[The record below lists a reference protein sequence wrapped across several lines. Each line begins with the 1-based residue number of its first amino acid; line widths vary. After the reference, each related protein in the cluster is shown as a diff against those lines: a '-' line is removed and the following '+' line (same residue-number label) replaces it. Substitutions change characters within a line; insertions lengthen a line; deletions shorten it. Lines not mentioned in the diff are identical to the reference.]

1 MKVYLIGAGPGDPE
15 LITVKAA
22 RTIGA
27 CDTVV
32 YDDLIADEILL
43 LAKPGAEKIYV
54 GKRAGKDYLRQN
66 EINQLLLDLARQGR
80 TIARIKGGDP
90 CVFGRGGEEAL
101 YLKQNGIPCEIIPGI
116 SSAIAGPISAGIPP
130 THRGLAASLKIVTAH
145 EDPTKETGFLDW
157 SLLARESGTIVFLM
171 GATRLGAIAERL
183 ISEGMDP
190 NTPCAFIQNATLPSG
205 RHVLTTLAQA
215 GEAAASHGIASP
227 CVMVV
232 GKVCDL
238 STELGQAPDLP
249 LKGQSIL
256 ITRPSHLAFQAA
268 AFYASQGARTYLYPL
283 IAIKDLPFDLPAIG
297 VYDIIIFT
305 SQNAVPLFMDKLFSA
320 GQDSRALAG
329 KQVYCI
335 GPKTKDALARYG
347 IIPDAMA
354 AEFRAEGIM
363 DMLADK
369 DLHAK
374 RVCLPRA
381 QGARP
386 YLVQALN
393 QKGAQVDEILVY
405 ATVMP
410 EGADNESFTAMLAKV
425 DTVIFTS
432 PSGAKNAHM
441 LLGGDLGLLKD
452 KRLVAIGPVTAG
464 AMAKLGMTAHLT
476 AQEYTDNGIM
486 EILQRSTT

>member
-15 LITVKAA
+15 LITVKAVRA
-22 RTIGA
+22 IGA

-32 YDDLIADEILL
+32 YDDLIAEEILL
-43 LAKPGAEKIYV
+43 LAKPGAEKLYV
-54 GKRAGKDYLRQN
+54 GKRAGKDYMRQN

-101 YLKQNGIPCEIIPGI
+101 YLKRNGIACEIIPGI
-116 SSAIAGPISAGIPP
+116 SSAIAGPISVGIPP

-183 ISEGMDP
+183 IAEGMDA
-190 NTPCAFIQNATLPSG
+190 NTPCAFIQNATLPSR

-238 STELGQAPDLP
+238 SAELGQAPDLP

-256 ITRPSHLAFQAA
+256 ITRPSHLAFQTA

-283 IAIKDLPFDLPAIG
+283 IAIQDLPFDLPDIG

-305 SQNAVPLFMDKLFSA
+305 SQNAVPLFMGKLYSA
-320 GQDSRALAG
+320 GHDSRALAG
-329 KQVYCI
+329 KEIYCI
-335 GPKTKDALARYG
+335 GPKTKEALARYG
-347 IIPDAMA
+347 IIPDGMA

-363 DMLADK
+363 DMLAGQ

-386 YLVQALN
+386 YLVQALHE
-393 QKGAQVDEILVY
+393 KGAQVDEILVY

-410 EGADNESFTAMLAKV
+410 AGADKQSFTDVLAKV

-432 PSGAKNAHM
+432 PSGAKNAQA
-441 LLGGDLGLLKD
+441 LLGDDLELLKD

-464 AMAKLGMTAHLT
+464 AMRKLGMAPDLTAH
-476 AQEYTDNGIM
+476 EYTDQGIM

>member
-22 RTIGA
+22 RAIGA

-32 YDDLIADEILL
+32 YDDLIPEEILL
-43 LAKPGAEKIYV
+43 LARPQARKIYV
-54 GKRAGKDYLRQN
+54 GKRAGKDYMRQDQ
-66 EINQLLLDLARQGR
+66 INQLLLDLARQGR

-101 YLKQNGIPCEIIPGI
+101 FLKKNGIPCEIVPGV
-116 SSAIAGPISAGIPP
+116 SSAIAGPESVGIPP

-145 EDPTKETGFLDW
+145 EDPTKEDGFLDW
-157 SLLARESGTIVFLM
+157 PLLARESGTLVFLM

-183 ISEGMDP
+183 IAEGMDAA
-190 NTPCAFIQNATLPSG
+190 TPCAFIQDATLPTQ
-205 RHVLTTLAQA
+205 RHVLTTLAEA
-215 GEAAASHGIASP
+215 GQRAAEENIASP

-232 GKVCDL
+232 GKVCVL
-238 STELGQAPDLP
+238 SREILHETALP
-249 LKGQSIL
+249 LKGRSIL
-256 ITRPSHLAFQAA
+256 ITRPSHLAFQTAA
-268 AFYASQGARTYLYPL
+268 LFAAQGARTFVYPL
-283 IAIKDLPFDLPAIG
+283 IDIKDLVFELPDIG

-305 SQNAVPLFMDKLFSA
+305 SQNAVPLFMDRLFSA
-320 GQDSRALAG
+320 GQDSRALAD
-329 KQVYCI
+329 KRIYCI
-335 GPKTKDALARYG
+335 GPKTRDALARYG

-363 DMLADK
+363 DMLADQ

-386 YLVQALN
+386 YLVQAL
-393 QKGAQVDEILVY
+393 QEKGAQVDEILVY

-410 EGADNESFTAMLAKV
+410 EGADKQGFTDMLAKV

-432 PSGAKNAHM
+432 PSGARNARA
-441 LLGGDLGLLKD
+441 LLADDIGPLKD
-452 KRLVAIGPVTAG
+452 KRLVAIGPVTAA
-464 AMAKLGMTAHLT
+464 AMEKLGLPPVLT
-476 AQEYTDNGIM
+476 ADEYTDQGIM
-486 EILQRSTT
+486 EILQRSAT

>member
-15 LITVKAA
+15 LITVKAVRA
-22 RTIGA
+22 IGA

-32 YDDLIADEILL
+32 YDDLIPEEILL
-43 LAKPGAEKIYV
+43 LAKPEAQKIYV
-54 GKRAGKDYLRQN
+54 GKRAGKDYMRQD
-66 EINQLLLDLARQGR
+66 EINQLLLTLARQGR

-101 YLKQNGIPCEIIPGI
+101 FLMQNGIPCEIIPGI
-116 SSAIAGPISAGIPP
+116 SSAIAGPESVGIPP

-145 EDPTKETGFLDW
+145 EDPTKEDGFLDW
-157 SLLARESGTIVFLM
+157 PLLARESGTIVFLM
-171 GATRLGAIAERL
+171 GASRLGAIAERL
-183 ISEGMDP
+183 VAEGMDAA
-190 NTPCAFIQNATLPSG
+190 TPCAFIQDATLPTQ

-215 GEAAASHGIASP
+215 GQAAASHNIVSP

-238 STELGQAPDLP
+238 SREILHAPDLP
-249 LKGQSIL
+249 LKGRTIL
-256 ITRPSHLAFQAA
+256 ITRPSHLAFQTAA
-268 AFYASQGARTYLYPL
+268 LFASQGARTLVYPL
-283 IAIKDLPFDLPAIG
+283 IAIRDLPFELPDIG
-297 VYDIIIFT
+297 RYDIIIFT
-305 SQNAVPLFMDKLFSA
+305 SQNAVPLFMDKVFSS
-320 GQDSRALAG
+320 GQDGRALAG
-329 KQVYCI
+329 KRIYCI
-335 GPKTKDALARYG
+335 GPKTRDALARYG

-369 DLHAK
+369 DLQGK

-386 YLVQALN
+386 YLVQALHE
-393 QKGAQVDEILVY
+393 KGAQVDEIPVY

-410 EGADNESFTAMLAKV
+410 DGADAAGFSAMLAKV

-432 PSGAKNAHM
+432 PSGAKNAQA
-441 LLGGDLGLLKD
+441 LLADDLTLLQD
-452 KRLVAIGPVTAG
+452 KHLVAIGPVTAA
-464 AMAKLGMTAHLT
+464 AMAKLGMPAHLT
-476 AQEYTDNGIM
+476 AQEYTDDGIM
-486 EILQRSTT
+486 KILQRSNA